1 MDNNDFIEKFYNPE
15 DEANAGFEE
24 MVYKRQSHKNTLTKR
39 LKKYLL
45 SEEEIDRLLKIVE
58 KAEIEIEK
66 IKRGLDYKKADHADM
81 IQMMKKI
88 YYIQQ
93 KMKDDFEKKLTE
105 TVKNKYE
112 KAKKE
117 LEKRNKNK

>member
-15 DEANAGFEE
+15 DEGNAGFEE
-24 MVYKRQSHKNTLTKR
+24 MVYKRQSHKDTLTKR

-45 SEEEIDRLLKIVE
+45 SEDEIDKMLKIVE

-66 IKRGLDYKKADHADM
+66 IKRSLDYKKADHADM
-81 IQMMKKI
+81 ISMMKKI
-88 YYIQQ
+88 YCVQK
-93 KMKDDFEKKLTE
+93 KMKEDFEKKLTE